1 MLSIYKK
8 EFGESNENAE
18 TSASGS
24 PDTLI
29 PAGTSF
35 VTAFI
40 PCVSFPPVLE
50 STFHILKHSSTSIS
64 MRQNVEIIPTNDT
77 KGKGLSEAGH

>member
-18 TSASGS
+18 TSANGS

-35 VTAFI
+35 VTAFTI
-40 PCVSFPPVLE
+40 CIFFSPVLE
-50 STFHILKHSSTSIS
+50 STFHILKHSSIS
-64 MRQNVEIIPTNDT
+64 MRQKCRNNPH
-77 KGKGLSEAGH
+77 KM

>member
-29 PAGTSF
+29 PAGTSS
-35 VTAFI
+35 VMAFTLGI
-40 PCVSFPPVLE
+40 FPAVLE
-50 STFHILKHSSTSIS
+50 STFHILKHSRTSIS

-77 KGKGLSEAGH
+77 KGLSEAGH

>member
-8 EFGESNENAE
+8 EFGESSEDAE
-18 TSASGS
+18 TSANGS

-35 VTAFI
+35 VTALTLCIF
-40 PCVSFPPVLE
+40 FPSVLE
-50 STFHILKHSSTSIS
+50 NTFHILKNTVVLVFLRDKMWKSSPLMTH
-64 MRQNVEIIPTNDT
+64 RGRD
-77 KGKGLSEAGH
+77 